1 VLEKQHKAWFS
12 SQLLDW
18 HEHQNHRKMP
28 WKGEKDPYKI
38 WLSEV
43 ILQQTRVE
51 QGWDYY
57 TRFIKAYPTVQD
69 LAEAPD
75 NEVFK
80 YWEGLGY
87 YSRCR
92 NLIHTA
98 RVVAADLNGQFPNTY
113 EGLLS
118 LKGVGPY
125 TASAIGSFAFGLP
138 TAVVD
143 GNVIRVLSRCWGI
156 EEPVDRTDTRAQI
169 DLLAQQLIDQKQP
182 AAYNQAMMDLGATVC
197 KPQQPVCEACPFAK
211 KCFAKK
217 NQLQDALPKKQ
228 PKKKARDRWFHY
240 LVMESGSS
248 QLVRQRQ
255 TKDIWQDLYEFILME
270 TDEPADEKTI
280 KTSSFWGMPKTYLG
294 EGPFIVSDEMI
305 HQLSHQKIYCRFVYV
320 RLDKKISVEGYSWV
334 GKQQRAAL
342 AFPRLITRY
351 LEMQEIR

>member
-1 VLEKQHKAWFS
+1 MLEKQHKAWFS
-12 SQLLDW
+12 SQLLNW
-18 HEHQNHRKMP
+18 NTHHNHREMP
-28 WKGEKDPYKI
+28 WKGVKDPYKI

-51 QGWDYY
+51 QGWEYY
-57 TRFIKAYPTVQD
+57 NRFIKAYPTVKD
-69 LAEAPD
+69 LSQAPE

-98 RVVAADLNGQFPNTY
+98 KVVAGEMNGQFPHTY

-125 TASAIGSFAFGLP
+125 TAAAIGSFAFGIP

-143 GNVIRVLSRCWGI
+143 GNVIRVLSRFWGI
-156 EEPVDRTDTRAQI
+156 EEEVDKKDVRAQI
-169 DLLAQQLIDQKQP
+169 DKLAQELIDPKQP
-182 AAYNQAMMDLGATVC
+182 ASYNQAMMDLGATVC
-197 KPQQPVCEACPFAK
+197 KPQQPTCEACPFAQR
-211 KCFAKK
+211 CFARK
-217 NQLQDALPKKQ
+217 NQLQDSLPRKQ

-240 LVMESGSS
+240 LVIESGSS

-255 TKDIWQDLYEFILME
+255 SKDIWQDLYEFILVE
-270 TDEPADEKTI
+270 TDEPADEKSI
-280 KTSSFWGMPKTYLG
+280 KTSSFWGMPMGHFGKAPL
-294 EGPFIVSDEMI
+294 FVSDEMI
-305 HQLSHQKIYCRFVYV
+305 HQLTHQKIHCRFLHV
-320 RLDKKISVEGYSWV
+320 RLDKKISVDGYTWV
-334 GKQQRAAL
+334 GKQKRAEL

-351 LEMQEIR
+351 LEMQELG